1 MSLSLEELK
10 GGYASWDGFDDA
22 ILGIAERCSQEA
34 VLLYDY
40 ESMIDV
46 LMRRDGL
53 NRENAEEYLQ
63 FNVIGAWIG
72 DQTPLV
78 FYE

>member
-1 MSLSLEELK
+1 MSPNLEALK
-10 GGYASWDGFDDA
+10 SEYASWDGFDDA
-22 ILGIAERCSQEA
+22 IMGTAERCSQEA

-46 LMRRDGL
+46 LMHRDRL

>member
-1 MSLSLEELK
+1 MSLNLEELK
-10 GGYASWDGFDDA
+10 SEHASWDGFDDA

-46 LMRRDGL
+46 LMHRDGL